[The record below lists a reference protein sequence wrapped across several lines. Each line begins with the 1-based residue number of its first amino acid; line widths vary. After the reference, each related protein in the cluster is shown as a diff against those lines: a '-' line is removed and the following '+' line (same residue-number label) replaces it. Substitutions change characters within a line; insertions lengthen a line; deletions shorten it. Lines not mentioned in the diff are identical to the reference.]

1 MANPATENTLALAL
15 EEKLGTRIGEMP
27 TDRIVIHF
35 ADGGLS
41 EAHFQPNGREV
52 LLSAPIGN
60 AHRGVPAPILRGLLA
75 HNAPGDTLAGGTL
88 RARPDGETLEVADM
102 LPLALGADAIA
113 NIMIN
118 QVNAASAISR
128 QIAEQIAAS
137 A

>member
-1 MANPATENTLALAL
+1 MANPATESTLALAL
-15 EEKLGTRIGEMP
+15 AEKLGAPLGEMP
-27 TDRIVIHF
+27 HGRIVIHF
-35 ADGGLS
+35 EDGGLS

-60 AHRGVPAPILRGLLA
+60 AHQGLPATILRGLLT
-75 HNAPGDTLAGGTL
+75 HNAPGGTLAGGTV
-88 RARPDGETLEVADM
+88 RARPDGERLEVADM

-118 QVNAASAISR
+118 QVNAASALSR
-128 QIAEQIAAS
+128 QIAEEITTS